1 MKCNYAMGFKLAAGL
16 MGPLASFNGARFGLD
31 LVPVS
36 EQVQRLNQFAVLRAI
51 IVWPHFY

>member
-1 MKCNYAMGFKLAAGL
+1 MLWGL
-16 MGPLASFNGARFGLD
+16 SWRQALWDRWPLSMGLD